1 MSNNVGALNNL
12 STTAF
17 SIFRTGFNLSW
28 ELDLWGKIRRGIESA
43 EAQYQA
49 SVEDYDGVLVT
60 LVADVAD
67 RYTDY
72 RVAQKQVTD
81 LNRLADF
88 QRKSLQLANDRFTGG
103 VSSELDVSQA
113 QLNLADTLAIIPP
126 YQRQVRIANNALC
139 VLLGTAPE
147 QLAARLGEQP
157 IPLTPPV
164 IEAGIPAE
172 LLRRRPDV
180 RQAERNL
187 AAQSALIGVAE
198 SDLYPALSINGYIGV
213 YANEIGQLFES
224 DSLFGFAAPLVD
236 WKVLNYG
243 RLLNNIRKQDATFQ
257 SLAARYQQTVLKAG
271 HETEDAIITFLK
283 SNEAAT
289 IQKVAVEAASRF
301 TELVTIQYREGTTDF
316 NRFFVVE
323 RNQVNEQI
331 KLNDDM
337 GDIAHGM
344 IQLHRAL
351 GGGWQLRLDQLATAG
366 QCCRPLP
373 AVEGGACDDYIGKQ
387 PPAGFDS
394 WCLWRE

>member
-1 MSNNVGALNNL
+1 M
-12 STTAF
+12 
-17 SIFRTGFNLSW
+17 
-28 ELDLWGKIRRGIESA
+28 
-43 EAQYQA
+43 
-49 SVEDYDGVLVT
+49 LVT

-271 HETEDAIITFLK
+271 HEIEDAIITFIK

-316 NRFFVVE
+316 NRVFVVE

-337 GDIAHGM
+337 GDIVHGM
-344 IQLHRAL
+344 IQLYRAL

-394 WCLWRE
+394 WCLWREWFLGRKAR

>member
-1 MSNNVGALNNL
+1 M
-12 STTAF
+12 
-17 SIFRTGFNLSW
+17 
-28 ELDLWGKIRRGIESA
+28 
-43 EAQYQA
+43 
-49 SVEDYDGVLVT
+49 
-60 LVADVAD
+60 
-67 RYTDY
+67 
-72 RVAQKQVTD
+72 
-81 LNRLADF
+81 
-88 QRKSLQLANDRFTGG
+88 
-103 VSSELDVSQA
+103 
-113 QLNLADTLAIIPP
+113 
-126 YQRQVRIANNALC
+126 
-139 VLLGTAPE
+139 
-147 QLAARLGEQP
+147 
-157 IPLTPPV
+157 
-164 IEAGIPAE
+164 
-172 LLRRRPDV
+172 

-271 HETEDAIITFLK
+271 HEIEDAIITFIK

-316 NRFFVVE
+316 NRVFVVE

-337 GDIAHGM
+337 GDIVHGM
-344 IQLHRAL
+344 IQLYRAL

-366 QCCRPLP
+366 QCCRLLRGEP
-373 AVEGGACDDYIGKQ
+373 ATTTSANNHPPASTHGACGES
-387 PPAGFDS
+387 GS
-394 WCLWRE
+394 WAVKLDKKHCF

>member
-271 HETEDAIITFLK
+271 HEIEDAIITFIK